1 FMAEN
6 TKRNLELIILL
17 GLLATIG
24 PLSIDTYLTSMP
36 PNANELGLPTAVV
49 QPSVSAYFVGLAAGQ
64 IISGPFSDRFGRRP
78 VLFIGLGLYL
88 IATLISVLAPTI
100 GILII
105 GRLVQGLGAS
115 ATPAAGRA
123 VIRDIW
129 SGDRAARA
137 MSFVMMVMAFAPLI
151 APILG
156 GQI

>member
-1 FMAEN
+1 MAEN

-17 GLLATIG
+17 GLLAAIG
-24 PLSIDTYLTSMP
+24 PLSIDTYLPSMP
-36 PNANELGLPTAVV
+36 AIANGFGVQSSVV
-49 QPSVSAYFVGLAAGQ
+49 HQSVSAYFVGLAAGQ
-64 IISGPFSDRFGRRP
+64 IISRPFSDRFGRRP

-123 VIRDIW
+123 VIRD
-129 SGDRAARA
+129 
-137 MSFVMMVMAFAPLI
+137 
-151 APILG
+151 
-156 GQI
+156 